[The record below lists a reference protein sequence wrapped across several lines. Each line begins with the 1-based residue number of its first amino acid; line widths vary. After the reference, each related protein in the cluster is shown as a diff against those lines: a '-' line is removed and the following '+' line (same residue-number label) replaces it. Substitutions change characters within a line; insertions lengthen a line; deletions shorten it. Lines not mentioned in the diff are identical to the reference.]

1 MKLARPKLNGVL
13 MVYPSCG
20 GSDSDKQQK
29 LRSAIVERVTLSRP
43 DKLKALSLHTDASQ
57 DYYAAVLTQKPQEAL
72 DKNADEQRHEPL
84 AFISGRFVKAIY
96 NWSVL
101 EKYAVAT
108 VAAMTRLR
116 YLTIMRTVDVHTNH
130 WDLTYIYNP
139 KSSNPNIARYV
150 ASRLQRWCMI
160 LSEFDHAVYHIDGEL
175 NYFADLTTRWA
186 VSKLRRLVMVTNT
199 TPDVDGNDQHLSDF
213 VGASQNDLSE
223 VEKKR

>member
-1 MKLARPKLNGVL
+1 MISQVGIKFNSKGLSGLVDMERPRTAAGLQKVQVARTGCRLLFQITLNWQIHFYKCRGVRMKLARPKLNGVL

-130 WDLTYIYNP
+130 
-139 KSSNPNIARYV
+139 
-150 ASRLQRWCMI
+150 
-160 LSEFDHAVYHIDGEL
+160 
-175 NYFADLTTRWA
+175 
-186 VSKLRRLVMVTNT
+186 
-199 TPDVDGNDQHLSDF
+199 
-213 VGASQNDLSE
+213 
-223 VEKKR
+223 